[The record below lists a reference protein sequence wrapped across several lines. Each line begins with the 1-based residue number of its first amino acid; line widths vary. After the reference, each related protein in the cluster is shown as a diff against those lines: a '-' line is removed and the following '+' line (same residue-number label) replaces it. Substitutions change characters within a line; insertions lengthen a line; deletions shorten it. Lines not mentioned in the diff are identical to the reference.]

1 MNMVR
6 RSLFSSKPVL
16 GVLGLSL
23 ALGAGVVASQGVAQS
38 LTQNPSDGIHRSEHH
53 DFRVVTVAEGLVHPW
68 SIAFLPGGEILVTER
83 PGRLRVIR
91 DGELDPEA
99 VAGIPDVWARGQGGL
114 LDVVPHPDFA
124 SNRLLYISYSKPD
137 ASGDE
142 ATTAVIRGTFDGR
155 ALTNVEEVIETVAW
169 GRGGAHFGSR
179 LAFDKDNYLFISVG
193 DRGNSP
199 MTDDPENHPAQLTT
213 NHIGSILRIH
223 DDGRVPADNP
233 FVGQEGF
240 LPEIW
245 TWGNR
250 NPQGLLVHP
259 ETNEVWS
266 NEHGPQGGD
275 EVNLMLPGRNYG
287 WPVVGFGVQY
297 GGAQI
302 HDASERAGMTDP
314 IHVWVPSIAT
324 SGKLIYT
331 GDAFPDWKGS
341 MFVGGLA
348 GEQLARIVL
357 DGHTVTHEET
367 LLAGTVGRIRDVRQ
381 GPDGFIYLAIDE
393 RRGGETPIV
402 RLEPVR

>member
-1 MNMVR
+1 MNAIR
-6 RSLFSSKPVL
+6 WNRPYLRSV
-16 GVLGLSL
+16 GVLSASAAVVGAALL
-23 ALGAGVVASQGVAQS
+23 ASHAFAQS
-38 LTQNPSDGIHRSEHH
+38 QSPDSDIHRSEHH
-53 DFRVVTVAEGLVHPW
+53 DFRVVTVAEGLMHPW
-68 SIAFLPGGEILVTER
+68 SIAFLPEGEILVTER

-91 DGELDPEA
+91 DGVLDPEP
-99 VAGIPDVWARGQGGL
+99 VAGIPEVWARGQGGL
-114 LDVVPHPDFA
+114 LDVVPHPEFA
-124 SNRLLYISYSKPD
+124 ANRLLYISYSKP
-137 ASGDE
+137 SETGEE

-179 LAFDKDNYLFISVG
+179 LAFDKDHYLFITVG

-199 MTDDPENHPAQLTT
+199 MTDDPENHPAQLTD
-213 NHIGSILRIH
+213 NHIGSVLRIH

-233 FVGQEGF
+233 FVGQAGF

-250 NPQGLLVHP
+250 NPQGLIVHP
-259 ETNEVWS
+259 ETNDVWS

-302 HDASERAGMTDP
+302 HDASASEGMTDP

-324 SGKLIYT
+324 SGKMLYT
-331 GDAFPDWKGS
+331 GDAFPEWKGS

-348 GEQLARIVL
+348 GEQLARLVL
-357 DGHTVTHEET
+357 DGHEVRHEET
-367 LLAGTVGRIRDVRQ
+367 LVAGAVGRIRDVRQ

-393 RRGGETPIV
+393 RRGGETPIL

>member
-1 MNMVR
+1 
-6 RSLFSSKPVL
+6 
-16 GVLGLSL
+16 
-23 ALGAGVVASQGVAQS
+23 
-38 LTQNPSDGIHRSEHH
+38 
-53 DFRVVTVAEGLVHPW
+53 
-68 SIAFLPGGEILVTER
+68 
-83 PGRLRVIR
+83 
-91 DGELDPEA
+91 
-99 VAGIPDVWARGQGGL
+99 
-114 LDVVPHPDFA
+114 
-124 SNRLLYISYSKPD
+124 
-137 ASGDE
+137 
-142 ATTAVIRGTFDGR
+142 
-155 ALTNVEEVIETVAW
+155 
-169 GRGGAHFGSR
+169 
-179 LAFDKDNYLFISVG
+179 
-193 DRGNSP
+193 